1 MEKERYSILCIE
13 KGKEKD
19 ALIELTENEDTV
31 KIKFSLEGLVLEKEG
46 DNYFE
51 TLIQLRQEFEKMNI
65 KLLCK
70 GCCKNVYP
78 SAMLLD
84 MGAGK
89 KAYTLIYGEQAKM
102 TSLVDIFDPCAI
114 EEYATIEQQSE
125 YFEKWTRSLSPANK
139 CQ

>member
-1 MEKERYSILCIE
+1 MEKEIYNILCIE
-13 KGKEKD
+13 KDQEKD

-31 KIKFSLEGLVLEKEG
+31 EIKFSLEELVLEKEG

-51 TLIQLRQEFEKMNI
+51 TLIELRQELEKINI

-78 SAMLLD
+78 SGMLLN
-84 MGAGK
+84 MGAGR
-89 KAYTLIYGEQAKM
+89 KAYTLICGEQAKM
-102 TSLVDIFDPCAI
+102 NSLVDIFDSCSI

-125 YFEKWTRSLSPANK
+125 YFENWTMSLRR
-139 CQ
+139 

>member
-1 MEKERYSILCIE
+1 MEKEIYNILCIE
-13 KGKEKD
+13 KDQEKD

-31 KIKFSLEGLVLEKEG
+31 KIKFSLEELVLEKEE

-51 TLIQLRQEFEKMNI
+51 TLIEIRQELEKMNI

-78 SAMLLD
+78 SGMLLN
-84 MGAGK
+84 MGSGR

-102 TSLVDIFDPCAI
+102 DSLVDIFESCSID
-114 EEYATIEQQSE
+114 EYATIEQQSE
-125 YFEKWTRSLSPANK
+125 YFESWIMSLRR
-139 CQ
+139 

>member
-1 MEKERYSILCIE
+1 MEKEIYNILCIE
-13 KGKEKD
+13 KDQGKD

-31 KIKFSLEGLVLEKEG
+31 EIKFSLGELVLEKEG

-51 TLIQLRQEFEKMNI
+51 TLIELRQELEKMNI

-78 SAMLLD
+78 SGMLLN
-84 MGAGK
+84 MGAGR
-89 KAYTLIYGEQAKM
+89 KAYTLICGEQAKM
-102 TSLVDIFDPCAI
+102 NSLVDIFDSCSI

-125 YFEKWTRSLSPANK
+125 YFEKWTMSLRR
-139 CQ
+139 

>member
-1 MEKERYSILCIE
+1 MEKEIYNILCIE
-13 KGKEKD
+13 KDQEKD

-31 KIKFSLEGLVLEKEG
+31 EIKFSLEELMLEKEG

-51 TLIQLRQEFEKMNI
+51 TLIELRQELEKINI

-78 SAMLLD
+78 SGMLLN
-84 MGAGK
+84 MGAGR
-89 KAYTLIYGEQAKM
+89 KAYTLICGEQAKM
-102 TSLVDIFDPCAI
+102 NSLVDIFDSCSI

-125 YFEKWTRSLSPANK
+125 YFENWTMSLRR
-139 CQ
+139 

>member
-1 MEKERYSILCIE
+1 MEKEIYNVLCIE
-13 KGKEKD
+13 KDREKD
-19 ALIELTENEDTV
+19 ALIELTEKEDTV
-31 KIKFSLEGLVLEKEG
+31 KIKFSLEKLVLEKEG

-51 TLIQLRQEFEKMNI
+51 ALIKLRQELEKINI

-78 SAMLLD
+78 SGMILN
-84 MGAGK
+84 MGEGR

-102 TSLVDIFDPCAI
+102 KSLVDIFDSCSI

-125 YFEKWTRSLSPANK
+125 YFENWTMSLRR
-139 CQ
+139 

>member
-1 MEKERYSILCIE
+1 MEKEIYNVLCIE
-13 KGKEKD
+13 KDREKD
-19 ALIELTENEDTV
+19 ALIELTENGDTV
-31 KIKFSLEGLVLEKEG
+31 KIKFYLEKLVLEKEG

-51 TLIQLRQEFEKMNI
+51 ALIKLRQKLEKINI

-78 SAMLLD
+78 SGMILN
-84 MGAGK
+84 MGEGR

-102 TSLVDIFDPCAI
+102 KSLVDIFDSCSI

-125 YFEKWTRSLSPANK
+125 YFENWTMSLRR
-139 CQ
+139 

>member
-1 MEKERYSILCIE
+1 MEKEICNILCIE
-13 KGKEKD
+13 KDQEKD
-19 ALIELTENEDTV
+19 ALIELIEKEDSV
-31 KIKFSLEGLVLEKEG
+31 EIKFYFEKLSLEKEG

-51 TLIQLRQEFEKMNI
+51 TLIKLRKELEKKDI

-78 SAMLLD
+78 SGMLLN
-84 MGAGK
+84 MGAGR

-102 TSLVDIFDPCAI
+102 SSLVDIFTPCLI

-125 YFEKWTRSLSPANK
+125 YFESWAMSLRR
-139 CQ
+139 